1 MEALLVRDARQSDG
15 SAVAAV
21 TLSAYQEYAPLMPA
35 LWDAYRDNIVTTLAA
50 PEPATQIVAEQGSR
64 IVGAVLLLGALVTLT
79 VFAHI
84 SVFGRE
90 WFVHTLIGGAALI
103 IVGTQVIGLGL
114 CGRAFGVHFM
124 GERDPWFQRME
135 ARFRLEHGLL
145 LGGAFM
151 LAGLVAGGFI
161 VGTWIGHGFG
171 TLGQARLAILAATFT
186 IAGIQIFF
194 TSFLLVS
201 SIS

>member
-1 MEALLVRDARQSDG
+1 M
-15 SAVAAV
+15 VASG
-21 TLSAYQEYAPLMPA
+21 TLITFA
-35 LWDAYRDNIVTTLAA
+35 
-50 PEPATQIVAEQGSR
+50 
-64 IVGAVLLLGALVTLT
+64 

-84 SVFGRE
+84 TVFGRP
-90 WFVHTLIGGAALI
+90 WFIHALI
-103 IVGTQVIGLGL
+103 AGSLLVIVGTQVIGLGL

-171 TLGQARLAILAATFT
+171 TLGHARLAILAATFT
-186 IAGIQIFF
+186 IAGIQLFF
-194 TSFLLVS
+194 TSF
-201 SIS
+201 